1 MHMLIRATMHAYNG
15 RWSLERRPLFYLFI
29 LFFGSSCAWAKG
41 QWSLERRPLLPTS
54 SPTVLVCNNNNNN
67 NDNNDNNDNDNND
80 NNNKINSWA
89 KGQMVAGKAADTADV
104 LPHSLGI

>member
-1 MHMLIRATMHAYNG
+1 
-15 RWSLERRPLFYLFI
+15 LFYLFI

-54 SPTVLVCNNNNNN
+54 SPTVLVYNNNNNNDNNNDNNNNNNN
-67 NDNNDNNDNDNND
+67 NDNNDNNDDNNK
-80 NNNKINSWA
+80 NKNKINSWA